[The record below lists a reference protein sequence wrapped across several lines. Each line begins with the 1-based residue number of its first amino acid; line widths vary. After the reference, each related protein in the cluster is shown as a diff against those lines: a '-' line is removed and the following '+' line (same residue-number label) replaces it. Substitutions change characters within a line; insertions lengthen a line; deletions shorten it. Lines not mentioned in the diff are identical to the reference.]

1 MINCIT
7 LIMSNAI
14 DSRECQWAKTAVGSD
29 DVILCSSLLCVRCVN
44 QILQPDSTRNYLDL
58 AGRDA
63 HIKYIT
69 DTLL

>member
-14 DSRECQWAKTAVGSD
+14 DCRECQWEKTAVGND
-29 DVILCSSLLCVRCVN
+29 DVNLCSSSLCVRCVN
-44 QILQPDSTRNYLDL
+44 QMLQPDSTRNYLEV